1 MTDELK
7 STRDKKGWLLPY
19 LIALDEM
26 FFKRW
31 EYWTKAVMAD
41 RIPDEPIPF
50 VRFQSP
56 HSYPQQL
63 VAKNLKKCLDYAE
76 YSSSNVLELLVDW
89 ILWGLSKG
97 EQFPPV
103 NEKTDDNWY
112 RTFNLG
118 LFYKEP
124 ADHLALLAA
133 DRNVG
138 QAAGYFP
145 TPANVV
151 EMMVRMN
158 FGSEPKPEHKSL
170 SVCDPCSGS
179 GIMLLYASNYS
190 LNLYGMDINPLI
202 TKIAHVNSFIYVP
215 WLACRPK
222 SLRMFDKQQF
232 GIIELEL
239 PTGIRIPQ
247 CQSCNGKSEF
257 LMDIET
263 DHSVAVAGSM
273 VTVDQPELSTDLV
286 KRKLKPENITCAACY
301 KKLEKEKAL

>member
-7 STRDKKGWLLPY
+7 STRDMSGWLLPY
-19 LIALDEM
+19 LIALDEL

-41 RIPDEPIPF
+41 RIPEEPIPF
-50 VRFQSP
+50 IRFQSP

-63 VAKNLKKCLDYAE
+63 VTKNLKQCLDYAE
-76 YSSSNVLELLVDW
+76 YSSSNALELFIDW
-89 ILWGLSKG
+89 MLWGLSEG
-97 EQFPPV
+97 EHFPPV
-103 NEKTDDNWY
+103 NERTDDYWY

-118 LFYKEP
+118 LFYQEP

-138 QAAGYFP
+138 KAGGYFP

-158 FGSEPKPEHKSL
+158 IGSEPKPEHKRM

-202 TKIAHVNSFIYVP
+202 TKIAQVNSFIYVP

-222 SLRMFDKQQF
+222 SLRMFDKERT
-232 GIIELEL
+232 GIIEVDL
-239 PTGIRIPQ
+239 PTGIRIPR
-247 CQSCNGKSEF
+247 CQSCNGNSTF

-263 DHSVAVAGSM
+263 DHLVNVAGSL

-301 KKLEKEKAL
+301 QKLEKEKI